1 MGSIQEGGVH
11 TQKVIA
17 VMGMVALLMM
27 GAFVCCPLVSDSFA
41 ADDETVATI
50 NVEAASDFCGV
61 SKTVKY
67 TLSGDGA
74 YYYKADL
81 VNSEGTSSGSLT
93 SKAGYLYGSG
103 TYSTTITAT
112 APTTS
117 GDYTF
122 TVKFYDSNAE
132 DANLL
137 AEKNVPLKVVDAIT
151 LKFTLKN
158 EGDSDIEFEAY
169 FKING
174 EKVDLSVQTVT
185 VPANGTKDVTY
196 DYYVKDVEDTTYCL
210 STDSVAIHN
219 SVTGLDEEKT
229 FYAHDA
235 DYTVIT
241 TIVVIV
247 LIILAVILFFVM
259 RKPVV
264 NRGKPKGRR

>member
-11 TQKVIA
+11 TQKVKAALGII
-17 VMGMVALLMM
+17 ALLMV
-27 GAFVCCPLVSDSFA
+27 GAFVCCPFLSDVSV
-41 ADDETVATI
+41 ADDDTTVTI

-67 TLSGDGA
+67 TLSGNSA
-74 YYYKADL
+74 YYYKVDL
-81 VNSEGTSSGSLT
+81 LNSSDVSSGSL
-93 SKAGYLYGSG
+93 SPKAGYLSGSE
-103 TYSTTITAT
+103 TYKATVTAT
-112 APTTS
+112 APSIS
-117 GDYTF
+117 GEYTL
-122 TVKFYDSNAE
+122 TVKFYDSNKE
-132 DANLL
+132 DAALL
-137 AEKNVPLKVVDAIT
+137 AEKNVPLEVVDPIT

-158 EGDSDIEFEAY
+158 EGDSDVEFKAY
-169 FKING
+169 FKIDG
-174 EKVDLSVQTVT
+174 EKIDDSIQTVT

-196 DYYVKDVEDTTYCL
+196 DYYVKDVEDTVYCL
-210 STDSVAIHN
+210 STDDAIVHDAV
-219 SVTGLDEEKT
+219 SGLDVDKK

-235 DYTVIT
+235 DYGTIT